1 MPRPSRNIDE
11 ALLRSGR
18 ALFPDLGCAGLSV
31 RAVAEHAGVNV
42 GMFHYHFKSKDNF
55 LRTLLQQLYEEMFV
69 QLSGAALQGDTAL
82 QRVREVL
89 VFIATFVRGNAA
101 VVGRIWADAG
111 AGAPVARDF
120 VQANAPRHVGLLLG
134 LLEQAEREGA
144 LRPMPALLRATFLM
158 GAVLAPMLVVPRIV
172 AWGIAPPQIARHAQE
187 QVLSDRAI
195 EARVDLALSAL
206 LAAPV
211 EKRRGPR

>member
-1 MPRPSRNIDE
+1 MPRPSRNIDQ
-11 ALLRSGR
+11 ALLQSGR
-18 ALFPDLGCAGLSV
+18 VLFPELGCAGLSL
-31 RAVAEHAGVNV
+31 RAVADHAGVNV

-55 LRTLLQQLYEEMFV
+55 LRTLLQQVYEEMFV

-82 QRVREVL
+82 QRLREVL
-89 VFIATFVRGNAA
+89 VIIATFVRGNAA
-101 VVGRIWADAG
+101 MVGRIWADAG

-144 LRPMPALLRATFLM
+144 LQPMPPLLRATFLM
-158 GAVLAPMLVVPRIV
+158 GSVLAPMLVVPRIV
-172 AWGIAPPQIARHAQE
+172 AWGIAPKQVARHAQE